1 MAAVR
6 SGGID
11 MKIKSILEFCS
22 CKGCRKKYDFDIELK
37 AGGKRKKF
45 KLCEEHTK
53 ELMRIGKLKS
63 VTFEETINVE

>member
-1 MAAVR
+1 MQ
-6 SGGID
+6 
-11 MKIKSILEFCS
+11 
-22 CKGCRKKYDFDIELK
+22 KKYDFDIELK

>member
-1 MAAVR
+1 MVTKNAVFMR
-6 SGGID
+6 SVA
-11 MKIKSILEFCS
+11 F
-22 CKGCRKKYDFDIELK
+22 RKRL
-37 AGGKRKKF
+37 KKF